1 MVCRFGFVV
10 GVVAEEADGGGVVE
24 GEDGCDVRS
33 CGDEELS
40 AVGEMVVGAEEE
52 GGGLTR
58 SDHDCFCV
66 NRFGV
71 NRVDFDYG

>member
-1 MVCRFGFVV
+1 MVYRFA
-10 GVVAEEADGGGVVE
+10 VVAEEADGGGVVE

-33 CGDEELS
+33 RGDEKFS
-40 AVGEMVVGAEEE
+40 VGEMVVGAEEE
-52 GGGLTR
+52 GGGLAG

-71 NRVDFDYG
+71 NRVDFNYG